1 MKNTYNIANNNL
13 SKFLTEI
20 RENVRAGHY
29 IKFRLKQQK
38 LYFKGKVTYITSDYL
53 YIDKI
58 KVQIGIIK
66 EIKRISKKE
75 SEDD

>member
-20 RENVRAGHY
+20 RENVRVGHY
-29 IKFRLKQQK
+29 IKFRLKLQR

-58 KVQIGIIK
+58 KVQISIIK
-66 EIKRISKKE
+66 EIKKISKKE
-75 SEDD
+75 SEE